1 MTASCGIHVD
11 SRSFHLVALEGNAK
25 KHRITVRVSGEL
37 PADEETDEALSEAL
51 RQEVREHKLRPENV
65 VVALDSGPAA
75 FRNLT
80 LPFDDR
86 SKIEEVIKYEVEND
100 FPQWN
105 IEDVIVDF
113 LVLSTKPGAES
124 NLLVIGVP
132 KPYIARQLRA
142 CEKGG
147 LEASE
152 AELDGTALFNAAHAG
167 GLLTS
172 DAAQVLVHVGDAST
186 TVVVVDGGRIA
197 SMRAIRAGSPPP
209 SQSASEPQVEPG
221 EGVEGAP
228 ASEEPS
234 PERAADTARRIRREL
249 ARTISGAHTLQPIT
263 AIYVCGHPI
272 SSLEQDAVFD
282 VAVLPWP
289 ELPGPNGPEGPEG
302 IGNSRHYVLAYGAAL
317 QALGA
322 GAIES
327 RLRREDLRYSGR
339 FERLELPL
347 AVLSLLLCTLLAVMW
362 IITEKQ
368 IDWRDEGD
376 LAKNLKGDMQL
387 WMSTSNAYLLPD
399 PEKGYTGRL
408 KDPPPALASYM
419 KQAEEGKD
427 QTRSKYEEL
436 QEIRRQLFIEVDKL
450 KRELGQVSDIK
461 QPQSALRA
469 ATLVMNV
476 IDESKDEL
484 GRFAIRGIEANYQQG
499 NQRQPDSVEVRLD
512 MDFFAES
519 DVEASRHYNSLQRAI
534 QGRPW
539 CLEFPDRPTKPFENG
554 QGLSV
559 DGITIRVNLE
569 SAEEKDA

>member
-1 MTASCGIHVD
+1 MASSCGIHVD
-11 SRSFHLVALEGNAK
+11 QRSFHLVALEGSAK

-37 PADEETDEALSEAL
+37 GATEEAETALSDAL
-51 RQEVREHKLRPENV
+51 RKVIREHKLRPESV
-65 VVALDSGPAA
+65 VLALDSGPAA

-105 IEDVIVDF
+105 IEEVIVDF

-132 KPYIARQLRA
+132 KPYVARQLEA

-152 AELDGTALFNAAHAG
+152 AELDGTALFNAAHAS
-167 GLLTS
+167 GLLVS
-172 DAAQVLVHVGDAST
+172 DSAQVLVHVGDAST

-197 SMRAIRAGSPPP
+197 SMRAIRAGSW
-209 SQSASEPQVEPG
+209 SHSASASPTEEEAG
-221 EGVEGAP
+221 EGAER

-234 PERAADTARRIRREL
+234 SERAADTARRIRREL
-249 ARTISGAHTLQPIT
+249 ARTISGAHTTQPIT
-263 AIYVCGHPI
+263 AIYACGHPLP
-272 SSLEQDAVFD
+272 SLDQDAVFD
-282 VAVLPWP
+282 VPVLPWP
-289 ELPGPNGPEGPEG
+289 ELRGSNGEDGVVD
-302 IGNSRHYVLAYGAAL
+302 SRQFAVAYGAAL
-317 QALGA
+317 QAINA

-387 WMSTSNAYLLPD
+387 WMSTSNTYLLPD
-399 PEKGYTGRL
+399 PEKGYAGRL
-408 KDPPPALASYM
+408 KDPPPALAAYM

-427 QTRSKYEEL
+427 TTRSKFEEL
-436 QEIRRQLFIEVDKL
+436 QEIKRQLFIEVDKL
-450 KRELGQVSDIK
+450 KRELGQVGDIK

-469 ATLVMNV
+469 ATLIMNV
-476 IDESKDEL
+476 IDESKGEL

-534 QGRPW
+534 QGQPW
-539 CLEFPDRPTKPFENG
+539 CLEFPDRPTKPFEGG

-559 DGITIRVNLE
+559 DGITIQVNLD
-569 SAEEKDA
+569 SVQEEDA